1 MRVLYL
7 HQYFATPD
15 MAGGTRSYEMARR
28 LVEHGHEVDLLTS
41 DQRPTHDGSLWR
53 QTNESGVRVHWT
65 SMPYDNR
72 MSFRERL
79 RTFMAFGYRAS
90 RKVLEFRPDVV
101 FATSTPLTIAI
112 PAIVAQRRFGV
123 PMVFEVR
130 DVWPAVPIALGALQN
145 PLARKAALELERQA
159 YRHATRIVALA
170 PGMKAH
176 VVGTGVP
183 AERVDVIPNGCD
195 LDIFTNDPRAGQEIR
210 AANPWLA
217 DRPLVLFT
225 GTLGAANGLEH
236 LVRVAAKVH
245 ERAPQVCFAIIGDGR
260 QREPLV
266 ALARE
271 LGVLDVNLFV
281 LGKMP
286 KREVARWVSAAD
298 ITTAYFSGPPI
309 LWKDAV
315 QNKFFDS
322 LAAGKPVAS
331 NHRGWQSEL
340 ALEAGCGLVMDPDD
354 VELAAAQL
362 LEVVLDRSWL
372 DRAGAAARKLGETR
386 FSRDMLGG
394 LLDGTLR
401 RAVDEYAMPR
411 APVWLPRR
419 SIP

>member
-1 MRVLYL
+1 VLYL

-28 LVEHGHEVDLLTS
+28 LVQHGHEVDLLTS
-41 DQRPTHDGSLWR
+41 DQRCAEVGDLWR
-53 QTNESGVRVHWT
+53 QTDESGIRVHWT

-72 MSFRERL
+72 MTIRERL
-79 RTFMAFGYRAS
+79 QAFTAFASRAS

-112 PAIVAQRRFGV
+112 PGIVAQRRFGV

-130 DVWPAVPIALGALQN
+130 DVWPAVPIALGALRN
-145 PLARKAALELERQA
+145 PLARRAALELERQA

-176 VVGTGVP
+176 VVATGVP

-195 LDIFTNDPRAGQEIR
+195 LDIFTYDARAGQQVR
-210 AANPWLA
+210 AAHPWLS

-236 LVRVAAKVH
+236 LVRVAAVL
-245 ERAPQVCFAIIGDGR
+245 RDTAPQVCFVVIGDGR
-260 QREPLV
+260 QREPLI

-271 LGVLDVNLFV
+271 LGILDVNLFV

-331 NHRGWQSEL
+331 NHSGWQSQL
-340 ALEAGCGLVMDPDD
+340 ALDAGCGLVMDPDD
-354 VELAAAQL
+354 VQCAARQL
-362 LEVVLDRSWL
+362 GEVVLDRDWL
-372 DRAGAAARKLGETR
+372 ARAGAAARRLGETR

-394 LLDGTLR
+394 LLEGTLR
-401 RAVDEYAMPR
+401 QAVEEYAMTR
-411 APVWLPRR
+411 GASWLARR
-419 SIP
+419 SAP